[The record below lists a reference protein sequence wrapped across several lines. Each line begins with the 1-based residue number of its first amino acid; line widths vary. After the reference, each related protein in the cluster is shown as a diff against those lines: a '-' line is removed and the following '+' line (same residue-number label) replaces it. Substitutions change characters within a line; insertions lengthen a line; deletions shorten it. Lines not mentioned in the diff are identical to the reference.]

1 MYLWKLVWQRT
12 GMGRSRQETPKELLR
27 SLLRGSQTG
36 NSTSLSLKT
45 SSQTRLQPLGAFRQ
59 GSDLSELCRKATISS
74 NCFKTTRILPR
85 CHFMTVLYQSVIC
98 RKAPRSCDFLKTT
111 RILPRRHFMTVF
123 AFVLE
128 TEIKKTCPCW
138 LIYIAKQYLFV
149 CCYLSLPRNF
159 HSHGDVTII
168 CEGLHSSTLAVIEQW
183 RFLSVPHLL
192 RRSSHRISEKP
203 MTFTSLDERRTVK
216 IGLSLDRGQ
225 DSNPELS
232 ASEAIEK

>member
-1 MYLWKLVWQRT
+1 MSFYDCIVSFPDLPKSPEKLR
-12 GMGRSRQETPKELLR
+12 L
-27 SLLRGSQTG
+27 SQNNENPTT
-36 NSTSLSLKT
+36 TSFYDC
-45 SSQTRLQPLGAFRQ
+45 FR
-59 GSDLSELCRKATISS
+59 
-74 NCFKTTRILPR
+74 
-85 CHFMTVLYQSVIC
+85 
-98 RKAPRSCDFLKTT
+98 FLI
-111 RILPRRHFMTVF
+111 RDRN
-123 AFVLE
+123 
-128 TEIKKTCPCW
+128 KKNCPCW

-192 RRSSHRISEKP
+192 RRRAFIFKVISEKP
-203 MTFTSLDERRTVK
+203 MTFTSLDERRAVK